1 MNKKT
6 EHKKPG
12 RPPAQIDW
20 DMVDNFLKAQCDG
33 VGIASYFG
41 ISPDT
46 LYRLTKER
54 YNIGFDDYRRQKQ
67 SEGCELLRAK
77 QFQSAMAGDKTML
90 VWLGKQLL
98 GQKEKVD
105 HTTNNKDI
113 GAVTPL
119 ENIRTKLQLDD
130 KSNDQTD

>member
-1 MNKKT
+1 
-6 EHKKPG
+6 
-12 RPPAQIDW
+12 
-20 DMVDNFLKAQCDG
+20 MVDNFLKAQCDG

-90 VWLGKQLL
+90 VWLGKQYLHQRDKSDL
-98 GQKEKVD
+98 
-105 HTTNNKDI
+105 TTD
-113 GAVTPL
+113 G
-119 ENIRTKLQLDD
+119 EKLQSSAPTIVFVDNFDD
-130 KSNDQTD
+130 ADSNS